1 MNRRSEIEMTPEE
14 QRAYLEGAKTLIL
27 STIDGR
33 GYPHAVAMWFSVV
46 DRLVHMTTFRKSQ
59 KVVNVRRN
67 PKASLLAE
75 SGTQYAELK
84 GLMIRCRTEVVDDV
98 DLCLDILTDINTRYT
113 GQHHPSFR
121 DLVRP
126 QAQKRVALRFH
137 PEHISSW
144 DHSKLG
150 GAY

>member
-14 QRAYLEGAKTLIL
+14 SRAYLESAKTLIL

-33 GYPHAVAMWFSVV
+33 GYPHSVAMWFSVIGG
-46 DRLVHMTTFRKSQ
+46 LVHMTTFRKSQ

-75 SGTQYAELK
+75 SGTDYAELK

-98 DLCLDILTDINTRYT
+98 ELCLDILTNINTRYT
-113 GQHHPSFR
+113 GQLHPSFR